1 MTNPNGRTADTA
13 SQQPPDRRPLSTVHV
28 LDLTDEAVALAPR
41 LLADLGAIV
50 YRVESSDGDR
60 LRGRGPFVD
69 GTPGVER
76 SLAHLLY
83 NAGKKSVALDLDRD
97 KAWHLIERMAA
108 SVDVVVAPLE
118 KSAPVKRLLE
128 RLQEQEAGRVAVVDV
143 VLRRDTPEMP
153 VTDLIGVAAGGLL
166 YLNGF
171 PDDPPNLPAGKLA
184 YKQASLAVALAA
196 MTLAMS
202 RTRGLGGGWITVSM
216 QEAVM
221 LTTIQTGNENYW
233 HWHRTRPGRG
243 GLGAL
248 GGRSIYQATDGRWVS
263 FTIPPPYWDAYARW
277 VTEVTGRTELQDE
290 AWRDPRFRLAHAAE
304 IAEMTAAVCA
314 SFTREQLVEAGQRRH
329 LLVLPVNSV
338 RDVANDPH
346 LQARGFFEDVEYPQ
360 LGRPLTMPVP
370 PFLSSRFPRRAARAP
385 MLGEHS
391 VEALR
396 GLAHLDDGAI
406 IELLR
411 SGVVHQ
417 ISTADRV

>member
-1 MTNPNGRTADTA
+1 MTDFNGRTADGA
-13 SQQPPDRRPLSTVHV
+13 SQTSTDRRPLSTVRI

-41 LLADLGAIV
+41 LLADLGATV
-50 YRVESSDGDR
+50 YRLEPPAGDR
-60 LRGRGPFVD
+60 LRSRGPFVD

-76 SLAHLLY
+76 SLAHVLY
-83 NAGKKSVALDLDRD
+83 NAGKKSVALNLGREE
-97 KAWHLIERMAA
+97 AQGLIEKLAE
-108 SVDVVVAPLE
+108 SVDVVMAPLA
-118 KSAPVKRLLE
+118 KPAPIKLLLE
-128 RLQEQEAGRVAVVDV
+128 ELRRHKADQFAVVDV
-143 VLRRDTPEMP
+143 VLRRDSPEMP
-153 VTDLIGVAAGGLL
+153 ATDLIGAAAGGLL

-196 MTLAMS
+196 MTLVTS
-202 RTRGLGGGWITVSM
+202 RTRGKGSGWITVSM

-233 HWHRTRPGRG
+233 HWHRTRPARG

-248 GGRSIYQATDGRWVS
+248 GGRSIYQAADGLWVS

-277 VTEVTGRTELQDE
+277 VVEVTGRTHLLDE
-290 AWRDPRFRLAHAAE
+290 MWRDPRFRLIHAAE

-314 SFTREQLVEAGQRRH
+314 LLPREQLVEGGQERH

-346 LQARGFFEDVEYPQ
+346 LRARGFFEDVSYPQ
-360 LGRPLTMPVP
+360 LRRSLTMPVP
-370 PFLSSRFPRRAARAP
+370 PFLSNRYPRRAARAP
-385 MLGEHS
+385 MLGEHT

-396 GLAHLDDGAI
+396 DLAQLNDAAI
-406 IELLR
+406 AKLLR
-411 SGVVHQ
+411 SGTVHQ
-417 ISTADRV
+417 LSTANIV